1 MAAVPNH
8 QKTTIP
14 MHPKVAAPAQP
25 KPAAPAAPRATAA
38 PTGEKTA
45 LPASEKATTGFSPG
59 TERRQATLLCT
70 EVRGLARLSEALDP
84 GLVMILANE
93 FFNFA
98 AEAAAAHG
106 GEPVGTQH
114 DLLLSAF
121 TRGNPSQTS
130 QQAVRA
136 AQRMQADF
144 PAIAEKWRIAYGLR
158 AAIAQGVHLGEAVL
172 GIAGPRGL
180 QQRVAFGDSVT
191 LAQCMVRRARAGEF
205 VMSDSVMGALSVEN
219 LDLDAE
225 PLPQL
230 ELPRRTPIRI
240 YGVLVEG
247 RLDFT

>member
-1 MAAVPNH
+1 MAAVPMQ
-8 QKTTIP
+8 QKTTVP
-14 MHPKVAAPAQP
+14 LHRKT
-25 KPAAPAAPRATAA
+25 TA
-38 PTGEKTA
+38 
-45 LPASEKATTGFSPG
+45 GFSPG

-84 GLVMILANE
+84 GLVVVLANE

-106 GEPVGTQH
+106 GEAVESQH
-114 DLLLSAF
+114 DVLLSVF

-136 AQRMQADF
+136 AQRLQADF
-144 PAIAEKWRIAYGLR
+144 PAIAEKWRVAYGVR
-158 AAIAQGVHLGEAVL
+158 AAVAQGLHLGEAVL
-172 GIAGPRGL
+172 CVAGPRGL
-180 QQRVAFGDSVT
+180 ERRTAIGDSVT
-191 LAQCMVRRARAGEF
+191 LARCMVQRARAGEF

>member
-1 MAAVPNH
+1 MAAVPMH
-8 QKTTIP
+8 QKTTIQL
-14 MHPKVAAPAQP
+14 HPKATVPAQP
-25 KPAAPAAPRATAA
+25 KTPVPAHQKTTA
-38 PTGEKTA
+38 GY
-45 LPASEKATTGFSPG
+45 SPS
-59 TERRQATLLCT
+59 TERRQAALLGT

-84 GLVMILANE
+84 GLVIVLANE
-93 FFNFA
+93 FFNFTADVVA
-98 AEAAAAHG
+98 AQG
-106 GEPVGTQH
+106 GEAVDAQH
-114 DLLLSAF
+114 DVLLSAF

-136 AQRMQADF
+136 AQRVQADF

-158 AAIAQGVHLGEAVL
+158 AAVAQGLHLGEVVL
-172 GIAGPRGL
+172 GVAGPRGQERRTAL
-180 QQRVAFGDSVT
+180 GDSVT

>member
-1 MAAVPNH
+1 MAAVPLH

-14 MHPKVAAPAQP
+14 MHQKTTVPAHQ
-25 KPAAPAAPRATAA
+25 KTTA
-38 PTGEKTA
+38 GY
-45 LPASEKATTGFSPG
+45 SPG
-59 TERRQATLLCT
+59 TERRQATLLCS

-84 GLVMILANE
+84 GLVMVLANE

-98 AEAAAAHG
+98 ADAVSAHG
-106 GEPVGTQH
+106 GEAVSMQH
-114 DLLLSAF
+114 DVLLSAF
-121 TRGNPSQTS
+121 TRGNPSQTA

-136 AQRMQADF
+136 AQRVQADF
-144 PAIAEKWRIAYGLR
+144 PAVAEKWRIAYGLR
-158 AAIAQGVHLGEAVL
+158 AAVAQGLHLGEAVL
-172 GIAGPRGL
+172 GVAGPRGL
-180 QQRVAFGDSVT
+180 ERRTVFGDSVT
-191 LAQCMVRRARAGEF
+191 LAQCMVQRARAGEF